1 MGMGDALMGG
11 GGSFP
16 GLLSGTDES
25 VLQIGQIVT
34 ATSMD
39 INEAGTQA
47 SGAAGVGIAKSNMS
61 MTENN
66 IRCDRPFAVAVI
78 HADSGAA
85 LFMATI
91 NDIG

>member
-1 MGMGDALMGG
+1 MN
-11 GGSFP
+11 
-16 GLLSGTDES
+16 
-25 VLQIGQIVT
+25 
-34 ATSMD
+34 
-39 INEAGTQA
+39 INEDGTQA
-47 SGAAGVGIAKSNMS
+47 SGAAGVGIAKSSMA

-91 NDIG
+91 NDIE